1 MALMTLLP
9 AGTGIGIGDW
19 GASSGTFH
27 AALQTNNGD
36 TSYVH
41 SGNDGSTIYIDE
53 FQTPSDVGVA
63 SGDVA
68 SVTSVYITTYGRYP
82 ARGSGGTD
90 VDFKYKVGSDVSSAQ
105 TLNYNNSNSHHN
117 RFTSAVTTQPNGG
130 VWNYTALGNVEVQL
144 IKNGAASPDVRITYL
159 ALVVSYVTSGWSQEK
174 INGISVSNVQKINGI
189 EIANIEKVNGV

>member
-1 MALMTLLP
+1 MAVMTLLP

-27 AALQTNNGD
+27 AALQTNDGD
-36 TSYVH
+36 TSYG
-41 SGNDGSTIYIDE
+41 SSANGGSTIYIDE

-68 SVTSVYITTYGRYP
+68 SVTSVEISTYGRYP

-105 TLNYNNSNSHHN
+105 TLNYPNSATHQS
-117 RFTSAVTTQPNGG
+117 RTTSAVTTQPNGG
-130 VWNYTALGNVEVQL
+130 VWTYCSLGNIDVQL
-144 IKNGAASPDVRITYL
+144 IKIGAASPAVRITYL
-159 ALVVSYVTSGWSQEK
+159 ALVVSYVTAGWSQEK

-189 EIANIEKVNGV
+189 DIGNIEKVNGV